1 MFAKSNSLNESI
13 LNKGGMRGPSRI
25 KQMATGVSEVCD
37 FVISRPTSSRGAV
50 WTLERGSQ
58 NVV

>member
-13 LNKGGMRGPSRI
+13 LNKEGMRGPSRI
-25 KQMATGVSEVCD
+25 KQMATRVSEVCD
-37 FVISRPTSSRGAV
+37 FVVSRPTSSRGVV
-50 WTLERGSQ
+50 WILERGSQ